1 MADLEDTNKTES
13 EEIVMKWY
21 IVNTHS
27 GCENRAKLS
36 LEERIN
42 SSNLKKYFGE
52 VLVPVETTV
61 ETKKGGEKRQTT
73 RKFFPGYMLVQMKLT
88 DETWHLVKGTAKVSG
103 FVGGTT
109 EPPSMSDAE
118 VERIIGKM
126 KNCVEKPQ
134 LAANIELKDTV
145 RVLDGPF
152 GNFSGTVESLDRDKG
167 KLCVLVSILG
177 RVVPVELEFSQ
188 VEKVNA

>member
-1 MADLEDTNKTES
+1 
-13 EEIVMKWY
+13 MKWY

>member
-1 MADLEDTNKTES
+1 MA
-13 EEIVMKWY
+13 MKWY

-36 LEERIN
+36 LEERIKT
-42 SSNLKKYFGE
+42 SNLQDKFGE
-52 VLVPVETTV
+52 VLVPVETVV
-61 ETKKGGEKRQTT
+61 EPKKGGEKRQRT
-73 RKFFPGYMLVQMKLT
+73 RKFFPGYMLVQMELT
-88 DETWHLVKGTAKVSG
+88 DETWHLVKGTSKVSG

-126 KNCVEKPQ
+126 NKSVEKPDSVF
-134 LAANIELKDTV
+134 NIELKDTV

-152 GNFSGTVESLDRDKG
+152 VNFSGTVESLDRDKSR
-167 KLCVLVSILG
+167 LCVLVSILG
-177 RVVPVELEFSQ
+177 RVVPVELDFSQ

>member
-1 MADLEDTNKTES
+1 MA
-13 EEIVMKWY
+13 MKWY

-27 GCENRAKLS
+27 GCENRAKAS
-36 LEERIN
+36 LEERIKT
-42 SSNLKKYFGE
+42 SNLKDKFGE
-52 VLVPVETTV
+52 VLVPVETMV
-61 ETKKGGEKRQTT
+61 ETKKTGEKRHST
-73 RKFFPGYMLVQMKLT
+73 RKFFPGYMLVQMELT
-88 DETWHLVKGTAKVSG
+88 DETWHLGKGTAKVSG

-126 KNCVEKPQ
+126 NKTVEKTD
-134 LAANIELKDTV
+134 LAASLELKDTV

-152 GNFSGTVESLDRDKG
+152 VNFSGTVESLDRDKSR
-167 KLCVLVSILG
+167 LCVLVSILG
-177 RVVPVELEFSQ
+177 RVVPVELDFSQ

>member
-1 MADLEDTNKTES
+1 MA
-13 EEIVMKWY
+13 MKWY

-36 LEERIN
+36 LEERIK
-42 SSNLKKYFGE
+42 SSNLKDKFGE
-52 VLVPVETTV
+52 VLVPVETTI
-61 ETKKGGEKRQTT
+61 ESRKGGEKRQTT
-73 RKFFPGYMLVQMKLT
+73 RKFFPGYMLVQMELT

-109 EPPSMSDAE
+109 EPPAMSEAE
-118 VERIIGKM
+118 VKRIIGKM
-126 KNCVEKPQ
+126 NKSVEKPE
-134 LAANIELKDTV
+134 AIANLELRDTV

-152 GNFSGTVESLDRDKG
+152 VNFSGTVESLDRDKSR
-167 KLCVLVSILG
+167 LCVLVSILG
-177 RVVPVELEFSQ
+177 RVVPVELDFSQ

>member
-1 MADLEDTNKTES
+1 MG
-13 EEIVMKWY
+13 MKWY

-36 LEERIN
+36 LEQRIRT
-42 SSNLKKYFGE
+42 SELKDKFGE

-73 RKFFPGYMLVQMKLT
+73 RKSFPGYMIVQMELT
-88 DETWHLVKGTAKVSG
+88 DETWHLVKGTDKVSG

-109 EPPSMSDAE
+109 EPPSMSDEE

-126 KNCVEKPQ
+126 KTSVEKPDMAST
-134 LAANIELKDTV
+134 LELKETV

-152 GNFSGTVESLDRDKG
+152 MNFSGSVESIDREKG
-167 KLCVLVSILG
+167 RLCVLVSILG